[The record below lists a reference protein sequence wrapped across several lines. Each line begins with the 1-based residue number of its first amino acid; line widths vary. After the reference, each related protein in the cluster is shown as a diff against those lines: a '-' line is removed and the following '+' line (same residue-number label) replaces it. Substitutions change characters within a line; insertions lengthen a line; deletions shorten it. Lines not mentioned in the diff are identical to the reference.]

1 MIRPPQP
8 IPISPP
14 LSHGGLFAILD
25 KASMKQRLGM
35 SIAGK
40 PLFRRLHG
48 NRHKAADVQRQL
60 CPLDV
65 NSIIAEPGLDE
76 KGM

>member
-1 MIRPPQP
+1 
-8 IPISPP
+8 
-14 LSHGGLFAILD
+14 
-25 KASMKQRLGM
+25 MKQRLGM